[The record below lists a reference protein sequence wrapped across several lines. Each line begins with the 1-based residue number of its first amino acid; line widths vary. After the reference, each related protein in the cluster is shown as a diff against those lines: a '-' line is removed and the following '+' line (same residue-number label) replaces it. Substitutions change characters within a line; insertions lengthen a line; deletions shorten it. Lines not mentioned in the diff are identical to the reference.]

1 MDLRILG
8 MAAALG
14 SAASWAIGSILFKRL
29 GEHLSPVAMTLA
41 KGSLSVLLL
50 SMALLFTGTATLSI
64 NAWMLLIASGL
75 SGIALGDTFFFAALR
90 RLSPHTLVILL
101 MSGQVLTVL
110 LAVVFLGER
119 LKLVQWG
126 GIVLVILGIG
136 IVVWEKSQEKSS
148 WQGIIFGL
156 LAVACMSVS
165 ILLAKVALNDTVAMR
180 DTLQATAIRMA
191 SGTLGIGLFGWYS
204 GGLQRWTEPFRDR
217 QLVRRFFIAVTVV
230 TFGGFWLSLLAVKY
244 VEVSI
249 ASTLNSTEPLFIL
262 PLSVIF
268 LKEPITKRALLGT
281 AVTIL
286 GILPLCQ

>member
-1 MDLRILG
+1 MVG

-29 GEHLSPVAMTLA
+29 GEHLSPMAMTLA

-50 SMALLFTGTATLSI
+50 SIALLFTGTATLSI
-64 NAWMLLIASGL
+64 NAWILLIASGL
-75 SGIALGDTFFFAALR
+75 CGIALGDTFFFAALR

-110 LAVVFLGER
+110 LAVFFLGER

-165 ILLAKVALNDTVAMR
+165 ILLAKGALNDTVAMR

-191 SGTLGIGLFGWYS
+191 SGTLGIGLFGWYN
-204 GGLQRWTEPFRDR
+204 GGLQRWTEPFRDH

-268 LKEPITKRALLGT
+268 LKEPITKQALWGT

>member
-1 MDLRILG
+1 VDLRIVG

-14 SAASWAIGSILFKRL
+14 SAASWAVGSILFKRL

-41 KGSLSVLLL
+41 KGSLSVFLL
-50 SMALLFTGTATLSI
+50 SIALLFTGTATLST

-75 SGIALGDTFFFAALR
+75 CGIALGDTFFFAALR

-119 LKLVQWG
+119 LKPAQWG

-217 QLVRRFFIAVTVV
+217 RLVRRFFIAVTVV

-268 LKEPITKRALLGT
+268 LKEPITQRAFWGT
-281 AVTIL
+281 SIAIL

>member
-1 MDLRILG
+1 

-41 KGSLSVLLL
+41 KGSLSVSLL
-50 SMALLFTGTATLSI
+50 SIALLFTGTATLSI

-75 SGIALGDTFFFAALR
+75 CGIALGDTFFFAALR

-165 ILLAKVALNDTVAMR
+165 ILLAKGALNDTVAMR

-244 VEVSI
+244 VEVLI

-268 LKEPITKRALLGT
+268 LKEPITKRALWGT

>member
-1 MDLRILG
+1 

-41 KGSLSVLLL
+41 KGCLSVLLL
-50 SMALLFTGTATLSI
+50 SIALLFTGTATLSI

-75 SGIALGDTFFFAALR
+75 CGIALGDTFFFAALR

-165 ILLAKVALNDTVAMR
+165 ILLAKGALNDTVAMR

-204 GGLQRWTEPFRDR
+204 GGLQRWTEPFHDR

-268 LKEPITKRALLGT
+268 LKEPITKRALWGT

>member
-1 MDLRILG
+1 MDLRIVG

-50 SMALLFTGTATLSI
+50 SIALLFTGTATLSI

-75 SGIALGDTFFFAALR
+75 CGIALGDTFFFAALR

-268 LKEPITKRALLGT
+268 LKEPITKRALWGT